1 MHCIA
6 AAPAMETW
14 IISSGYLALV
24 ALCIRSLHLMGSGN
38 LMSVQVDS
46 IFGHW
51 SVCDLKS
58 PATPDA
64 QMSMWVVTDK
74 HEKYGTHKCKVCQL
88 LSTPFWANTR
98 LLVFRT
104 MQSFR
109 ITCFK
114 IWTKMDPI
122 YLGSIWSLP
131 PTAPQLSV
139 RFRLFQWPS
148 QLLLHSWFAS
158 LVICGARFAIRNW
171 LFVICGH
178 MRVMRCALAM
188 MIWLHTQWAV
198 ELNMSSSSPSWL
210 QPENSPFDPSQ
221 LDFIS
226 FFSAIYV
233 LISCQWRGVELFQT
247 SWQLDIGKAKGG
259 S

>member
-14 IISSGYLALV
+14 IISSGYLAVALSISISGYLALV

-64 QMSMWVVTDK
+64 QMSIWV
-74 HEKYGTHKCKVCQL
+74 GLIQL
-88 LSTPFWANTR
+88 FSLAWLSWF
-98 LLVFRT
+98 LVFRT

-109 ITCFK
+109 TTCFK
-114 IWTKMDPI
+114 IWTKMDSI

-221 LDFIS
+221 LNFIS
-226 FFSAIYV
+226 SFSAV
-233 LISCQWRGVELFQT
+233 LYWSAVSEEVLSFSRSV
-247 SWQLDIGKAKGG
+247 DN
-259 S
+259 

>member
-1 MHCIA
+1 
-6 AAPAMETW
+6 
-14 IISSGYLALV
+14 
-24 ALCIRSLHLMGSGN
+24 MGSGN

-64 QMSMWVVTDK
+64 QMSIWV
-74 HEKYGTHKCKVCQL
+74 GLIQL
-88 LSTPFWANTR
+88 FSLAWLSWF
-98 LLVFRT
+98 LVFRT

-109 ITCFK
+109 MTCFK

-122 YLGSIWSLP
+122 YLGSIWSMP
-131 PTAPQLSV
+131 PTAPELSV
-139 RFRLFQWPS
+139 RLFQWPS

-178 MRVMRCALAM
+178 MRVMWCALAM

-198 ELNMSSSSPSWL
+198 ELNMSSSLSSFSFWSESIGLHIFL
-210 QPENSPFDPSQ
+210 QCYFCTDQ
-221 LDFIS
+221 LSVKRCWAFPD
-226 FFSAIYV
+226 
-233 LISCQWRGVELFQT
+233 
-247 SWQLDIGKAKGG
+247 QLTIRHWKG
-259 S
+259 